1 MHMYRV
7 MVAALIVWGAQAV
20 AQIDVHAMF
29 DQAERDAQVGI
40 ARKTRPVDVR
50 PANPGEVVVTVIAGE
65 GKEAEIHRRSPVT
78 WSSATAVRRPATRRS
93 W

>member
-29 DQAERDAQVGI
+29 DQAERDARVGDR
-40 ARKTRPVDVR
+40 AQD
-50 PANPGEVVVTVIAGE
+50 PAGRRAPGEPRRGR
-65 GKEAEIHRRSPVT
+65 GHGDRGRGQGDAEFTGAAR
-78 WSSATAVRRPATRRS
+78 
-93 W
+93 